1 MKVSR
6 DKHYKVKGKKMT
18 IAIKPQ
24 AVVQK
29 MESKMAS
36 FYSSNE
42 LQKCVARSIQ
52 VLRDNQASV
61 GFAESCTGGLLSN
74 SFAKVSGVSDVFMGS
89 LVTYANYVKVDV
101 LGVKDETLEKFG
113 AVSAECAK
121 EMSEQALILLKVSY
135 AVAIT
140 GIAGPNG
147 GSKEKPVGT
156 VFISVSGI
164 TDAYENDAINEDS
177 AISTLIFHH
186 DFSVLKTRE
195 EIQLAATIAANE
207 NLQHFIETQN

>member
-1 MKVSR
+1 MKVAGESALIGQ
-6 DKHYKVKGKKMT
+6 GKKMT

-29 MESKMAS
+29 MESKMAA

-52 VLRDNQASV
+52 VLRDNQATV

-147 GSKEKPVGT
+147 GSTEKPVGT

-164 TDAYENDAINEDS
+164 SDAHDNDTINEDS

-186 DFSVLKTRE
+186 DFSALNTRE
-195 EIQLAATIAANE
+195 EIQLAASIAANQ
-207 NLQHFIETQN
+207 NLQHFIKAQN

>member
-1 MKVSR
+1 
-6 DKHYKVKGKKMT
+6 MT
-18 IAIKPQ
+18 ISIKPQ
-24 AVVQK
+24 TVIQK
-29 MESKMAS
+29 MESKMAA
-36 FYSSNE
+36 FYSPNE

-52 VLRDNQASV
+52 VLRDIQATV
-61 GFAESCTGGLLSN
+61 GFAESCTGGLLSS

-101 LGVKDETLEKFG
+101 LGVKDATLEKFG

-147 GSKEKPVGT
+147 GSTEKPVGT

-164 TDAYENDAINEDS
+164 TDATDHDESDS
-177 AISTLIFHH
+177 TITTLIFHH
-186 DFSVLKTRE
+186 DFGAIKTRE
-195 EIQLAATIAANE
+195 EVQLAAATAANQ
-207 NLQHFIETQN
+207 NLQQFIEAQ

>member
-1 MKVSR
+1 
-6 DKHYKVKGKKMT
+6 MT
-18 IAIKPQ
+18 ISIKPQ
-24 AVVQK
+24 VAVEK
-29 MESKMAS
+29 IESQSAS
-36 FYSSNE
+36 FYSSKE

-61 GFAESCTGGLLSN
+61 GFAESCTGGLLSS
-74 SFAKVSGVSDVFMGS
+74 SFAKVPGVSDVFMGA

-121 EMSEQALILLKVSY
+121 AMSEQALILLKVSY

-140 GIAGPNG
+140 GIAGPKG
-147 GSKEKPVGT
+147 GSAEKPVGT

-164 TDAYENDAINEDS
+164 SDAHENDSVAEDS
-177 AISTLIFHH
+177 AITTLIFQH
-186 DFSVLKTRE
+186 DFSAISTRE
-195 EIQLAATIAANE
+195 DIQLAASIAANQ
-207 NLQHFIETQN
+207 NLQHFMRVQKR

>member
-1 MKVSR
+1 
-6 DKHYKVKGKKMT
+6 MT
-18 IAIKPQ
+18 ISIKPQ
-24 AVVQK
+24 AAVQK
-29 MESKMAS
+29 MENKMSS
-36 FYSSNE
+36 FYSQNE
-42 LQKCVARSIQ
+42 LQKCVARSIH
-52 VLRDNQASV
+52 VLRDNHATV

-121 EMSEQALILLKVSY
+121 EMSEQDLILLKVSY
-135 AVAIT
+135 AAAIT

-147 GSKEKPVGT
+147 GSTEKPVGT

-164 TDAYENDAINEDS
+164 SDAHENDKVNEHS
-177 AISTLIFHH
+177 TITTLIFHH
-186 DFSVLKTRE
+186 DFSTFSSRE
-195 EIQLAATIAANE
+195 DIQLAATIAANQ
-207 NLQHFIETQN
+207 NLQRFIEMQSS

>member
-1 MKVSR
+1 MKVALK
-6 DKHYKVKGKKMT
+6 KHCNDKGKKMT

-24 AVVQK
+24 AAVQK
-29 MESKMAS
+29 MESKMSS
-36 FYSSNE
+36 FYSANE
-42 LQKCVARSIQ
+42 LQKCVARSIK

-89 LVTYANYVKVDV
+89 LVTYANYVKVDI
-101 LGVKDETLEKFG
+101 LGVKDKTLEKFG

-147 GSKEKPVGT
+147 GSTEKPVGT

-164 TDAYENDAINEDS
+164 ADAHENDAINEDS

-186 DFSVLKTRE
+186 DFSALNNRE
-195 EIQLAATIAANE
+195 EIQLAAAIAANQ
-207 NLQHFIETQN
+207 NLQHFIEVQN

>member
-1 MKVSR
+1 
-6 DKHYKVKGKKMT
+6 MT
-18 IAIKPQ
+18 ISINPQ
-24 AVVQK
+24 LTVQK
-29 MESKMAS
+29 MESKMTS
-36 FYSSNE
+36 FYSQNE

-52 VLRDNQASV
+52 VLRDNQATV

-74 SFAKVSGVSDVFMGS
+74 AFAKVSGVSDVFMGS

-101 LGVKDETLEKFG
+101 LGVKDRTLEKFG

-121 EMSEQALILLKVSY
+121 EMSEQALMLLKVSY

-147 GSKEKPVGT
+147 GTPEKPVGT

-164 TDAYENDAINEDS
+164 ADAEIDEANAV
-177 AISTLIFHH
+177 STLIFHH
-186 DFSVLKTRE
+186 DFSALKTRE
-195 EIQLAATIAANE
+195 EIQLAAAMAANE
-207 NLQHFIETQN
+207 NLQKFIEAKK